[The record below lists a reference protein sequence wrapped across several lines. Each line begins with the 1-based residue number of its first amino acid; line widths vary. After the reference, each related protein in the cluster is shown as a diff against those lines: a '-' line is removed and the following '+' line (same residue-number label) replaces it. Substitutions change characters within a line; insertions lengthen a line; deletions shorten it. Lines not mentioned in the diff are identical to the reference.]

1 MYTLSII
8 VPLLI
13 AVAFFTVAE
22 RKIMGS
28 IQRRRGPNVVGIW
41 GLLQALADGLKLVL
55 KEIIIPS
62 NANSFILVAA
72 PISTFILALISWVV
86 IPFNPHNVFISGDLN
101 VLYVLAIS
109 SLGVYSIILAGW
121 ASNSK
126 YAFLG
131 SLRSAA
137 QMVSYEISM
146 GLIILPI
153 VLCTGSLNLYKIIEY
168 QNNVWFA
175 LPFFPLMC
183 IF

>member
-1 MYTLSII
+1 
-8 VPLLI
+8 
-13 AVAFFTVAE
+13 
-22 RKIMGS
+22 
-28 IQRRRGPNVVGIW
+28 
-41 GLLQALADGLKLVL
+41 
-55 KEIIIPS
+55 
-62 NANSFILVAA
+62 
-72 PISTFILALISWVV
+72 V
-86 IPFNPHNVFISGDLN
+86 IPFSPQNVFINGDLN
-101 VLYVLAIS
+101 VLYILAIS

-153 VLCTGSLNLYKIIEY
+153 VLCTGSLNLYKIIEH
-168 QNNVWFA
+168 QNNIWFA
-175 LPFFPLMC
+175 LPLFPLMC